1 MTQKFCILDYETR
14 SEINLKK
21 VGAFEYANHP
31 TTQILCAAWRVGTRD
46 ELEYAVRAK
55 RQWTKENSD
64 ADWRTNPHRAK
75 IWSSAFK
82 ESDRVDELVDH
93 LFDRDLT
100 MVAHNALFE
109 QVITRFVLSR
119 RLKNPDDIMAM
130 GTLPHNRWYC
140 TAARAAAVALPRNLE
155 GAGFALKLPIQKD
168 MEGSRL
174 LKKYWK
180 PRKPTKNNPAKW
192 HSKASE
198 LWRIMQYCVT
208 DVDTETLLFLHLP
221 DLNPLEKQV
230 WLLDQKINFKGFR
243 ADRELVNQVLNMI
256 QIETGN
262 LNAETAGMGNFESTT
277 QRDEVLAWLEAEGV
291 FLPNLQAK
299 TVSDAI
305 GEGLVSGHTK
315 RMLEIRQAVSKTST
329 KKYHAFEMR
338 SRLDGRVRDILLY
351 HGASTGRFSGM
362 GVQPHNFPRGMSLDT
377 ALAAEVLRTGDLELV
392 RLIYGDPMN
401 IFSTCL
407 RSVIY
412 ASEGKDMFC
421 ADYAA
426 IEARILLWVAK
437 HEDGLKAYRNN
448 EPRYEQLASKI
459 YGVDLDDLLARLK
472 LKEQDAVGMRDVGKR
487 AELGCGYGMGWKKF
501 RLTCKQFGRDVS
513 EELAQLAVNTYR
525 SLNQPVCILWKN
537 LERAAVAAVRNPGTK
552 YTINRTSWWVGNNF
566 LWCQLP
572 SGRRLAYY
580 GPEIRWEETPWGEKT
595 PRLYHWSV
603 NSYTRKWECAGTYGG
618 KLTENVVSAIAR
630 DLMVEAMLRMETA
643 GYETILSVHDE
654 ILAEKTE
661 GTGDLKEFENLM
673 AALPAWA
680 EGAPVRVEG
689 WKGKRYRK

>member
-1 MTQKFCILDYETR
+1 VSLSQQFCILDYETR
-14 SEINLKK
+14 SEADLKK
-21 VGAFEYANHP
+21 IGGFEYANHP
-31 TTQILCAAWRVGTRD
+31 TTQIMCAAWRVGTRE
-46 ELEYAVRAK
+46 ELAYSVKAK
-55 RQWTKENSD
+55 RLWEKENPLAS
-64 ADWRTNPHRAK
+64 WRLNPHRAK

-82 ESDRVDELVDH
+82 DSDSVDGLWDVF
-93 LFDRDLT
+93 FDRNMIL
-100 MVAHNALFE
+100 VAHNALFE
-109 QVITRFVLSR
+109 QLITRFVLSR
-119 RLKNPDDIMAM
+119 RLKNPDDKMAL
-130 GTLPHNRWYC
+130 GTLPHDRWYC
-140 TAARAAAVALPRNLE
+140 TAARAAACALPRNLE

-208 DVDTETLLFLHLP
+208 DVDTETLLFLTLP

-230 WLLDQKINFKGFR
+230 WLLDQRINFRGFR
-243 ADRELVNQVLNMI
+243 ADRELVAQVLKMI
-256 QIETGN
+256 EVETGN
-262 LNAETAGMGNFESTT
+262 LNSETAGLGDFESTT
-277 QRDEVLAWLEAEGV
+277 QRDEVLKWLEAEGV
-291 FLPNLQAK
+291 FLPDLQAK

-305 GEGLVSGHTK
+305 KEGLVSGNAK

-362 GVQPHNFPRGMSLDT
+362 GVQPHNFPRGMSIDT

-412 ASEGKDMFC
+412 ATEGMDLFC

-426 IEARILLWVAK
+426 IEARILFWVAK
-437 HEDGLKAYRNN
+437 HADGLSAYRDNR
-448 EPRYEQLASKI
+448 PIYEEMAAVIFGVPLSK
-459 YGVDLDDLLARLK
+459 VTKA
-472 LKEQDAVGMRDVGKR
+472 MREVGKR
-487 AELGCGYGMGWKKF
+487 AILGCGYGMGWKKF
-501 RLTCKQFGRDVS
+501 QATCKQFGMEVD
-513 EELAQLAVNTYR
+513 EELAQRAVNAYR
-525 SLNQPVCILWKN
+525 SLNQPVPILWKN
-537 LERAAVAAVRNPGTK
+537 LERAAIMAVRNKGTA
-552 YTINRTSWWVGNNF
+552 YTINRTKWWVKDNF
-566 LWCQLP
+566 LWCELP

-580 GPEIRWEETPWGEKT
+580 GPEIRWEPTPWDEKM
-595 PRLYHWSV
+595 PRLYHWGV
-603 NSYTRKWECAGTYGG
+603 NGYTRKWECAGTYGG

-630 DLMVEAMLRMETA
+630 DLMVEAMLRIEKA
-643 GYETILSVHDE
+643 GYTVTLSVHDE
-654 ILAEKTE
+654 ILAERE
-661 GTGDLKEFENLM
+661 IGQGSLEEFENLM
-673 AALPAWA
+673 AECPAWA